1 MKELRIK
8 HFNQWPSTQE
18 FNAEI
23 KFKERVESFKIEEL
37 FFPYQL
43 PNTEN
48 KDLHICVSYLLDAVD
63 SLPLRPDHAFDW
75 MWRGFEYVTGKAPGG
90 QGNITNALRSLVC
103 PTIESYFLSNNQVK
117 NRFFELT
124 EKIPFQTCE
133 YLLKRISLSKPF
145 KLTDEEPK
153 LSSFATRVLYSNGN
167 PPVVSNELEEAL
179 HLLST
184 SFDYKNKTERRNGA
198 SRLRKLIRLEKITI
212 GEVEVQ
218 LSEAD
223 VLFFLI
229 SGLGY
234 AFRNDRAHA
243 KSIAPFRSSYAS
255 VKTYAHCW
263 FMFILFYEVTLIFLH
278 TTKSPVLLSG
288 NLDDNLRKNNEAF
301 KKLFGDHINN

>member
-8 HFNQWPSTQE
+8 HFNQWPSIQE
-18 FNAEI
+18 FNAEVQ
-23 KFKERVESFKIEEL
+23 FKERVGLFKIEDL

-43 PNTEN
+43 PNTDN
-48 KDLHICVSYLLDAVD
+48 KDLHICVSYFLDSVD

-75 MWRGFEYVTGKAPGG
+75 MWRGFEYITSKAPGG

-103 PTIESYFLSNNQVK
+103 PTIEGYFSSNQKVK
-117 NRFFELT
+117 KEFFELT

-133 YLLKRISLSKPF
+133 YLLKRIIQSKPF
-145 KLTDEEPK
+145 KCSDEEPN
-153 LSSFATRVLYSNGN
+153 LSSYAKRVLYSNGN
-167 PPVVSNELEEAL
+167 PPVVSSDLEEAL

-184 SFDYKNKTERRNGA
+184 SFDYKNKVERRNGA

-212 GEVEVQ
+212 GGVEVQ
-218 LSEAD
+218 LSESD

-255 VKTYAHCW
+255 LKTYAHCW
-263 FMFILFYEVTLIFLH
+263 FMFIIFYEITLIFLH
-278 TTKSPVLLSG
+278 TAKSPVLLTG
-288 NLDDNLRKNNEAF
+288 DLDENLRKNNEAF
-301 KKLFGDHINN
+301 SKLFGDYANH